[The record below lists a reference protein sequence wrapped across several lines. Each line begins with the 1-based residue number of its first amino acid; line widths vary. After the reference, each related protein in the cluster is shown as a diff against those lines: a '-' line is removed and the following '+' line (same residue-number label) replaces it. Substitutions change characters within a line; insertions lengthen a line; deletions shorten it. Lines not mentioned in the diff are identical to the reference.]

1 MDRPIE
7 YSFPR
12 YLLAK
17 QSVDDRALNK
27 DVLQSLRAALPTD
40 SLSIVEA
47 GGGIGTMLTRL
58 LRWKMLPPQVEYTLI
73 DVSPENM
80 DYARDWIPR
89 WAAEFGLQSEAAQ
102 DGALRLFDSRRQIRL
117 RLMAADVFEIAQ
129 ERSLPPAQ
137 LLIAH
142 AFLDL
147 VPLPESLA
155 PLLSLTTDLAW
166 LTLNFDGVTAFL
178 PTLDPALDARLE
190 QLYHQTMI
198 THGDYQTGR
207 KLFQYLPETGMRIE
221 AAGASDWVVFPQE
234 GQYPAD
240 EAYFLHV
247 ILHFF
252 EQSLSDHPEVDA
264 EAFRHW
270 LETRRQQ
277 VEQGKLVYLAHQVDF
292 LARKGKAV

>member
-27 DVLQSLRAALPTD
+27 DVLQALRTALPTD

-58 LRWKMLPPQVEYTLI
+58 LRWEMLPPQVEYTLI
-73 DVSPENM
+73 DVSSENV
-80 DYARDWIPR
+80 DYAREWLPR
-89 WAAEFGLQSEAAQ
+89 WAEEAGLQSKTEQ
-102 DGALRLFDSRRQIRL
+102 DGALRLFDSRRQVHL
-117 RLMAADVFEIAQ
+117 RLMTADVFEIVQAG
-129 ERSLPPAQ
+129 SLPPAQ

-147 VPLPESLA
+147 VPLPESLP

-198 THGDYQTGR
+198 AHGDYQTGR
-207 KLFQYLPETGMRIE
+207 KLFQYLPEAGMRIE
-221 AAGASDWVVFPQE
+221 AAGASDWVVYPQ
-234 GQYPAD
+234 GGRYPAD
-240 EAYFLHV
+240 EAYFLHF

-264 EAFRHW
+264 EAFRRW

-277 VEQGKLVYLAHQVDF
+277 VEQGELVYLAHQVDL
-292 LARKGKAV
+292 LARKEKTA